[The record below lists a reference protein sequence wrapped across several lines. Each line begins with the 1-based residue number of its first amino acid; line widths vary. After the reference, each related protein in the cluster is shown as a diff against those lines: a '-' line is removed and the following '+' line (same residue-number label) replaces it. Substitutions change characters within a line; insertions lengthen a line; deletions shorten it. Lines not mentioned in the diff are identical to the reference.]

1 MFLWEV
7 IGKMIGVVMIVMWIF
22 LILVGV
28 EKREVLL

>member
-7 IGKMIGVVMIVMWIF
+7 IGKMIGVVMIVTWIF